1 MICPRSCS
9 FTFVTAVDTSQPTPE
24 GSPIE
29 VVVNVTYPDGSVDQ
43 VNVNITVTNNQAD
56 ENTLHASLINVNKG
70 ETPSA
75 EDAIANKEALP
86 ENTTYEFKE
95 TVDTTTPGD
104 KPATVVV
111 NYPDGSS
118 EEVDVTVHVNS
129 DAEVET
135 PETQQVTVN
144 KGETPSAEDA
154 IANKEALPENTTY
167 EFKETVDTTTPR

>member
-1 MICPRSCS
+1 M
-9 FTFVTAVDTSQPTPE
+9 T
-24 GSPIE
+24 
-29 VVVNVTYPDGSVDQ
+29 
-43 VNVNITVTNNQAD
+43 
-56 ENTLHASLINVNKG
+56 VNKG

-75 EDAIANKEALP
+75 EDILLIKRLCP
-86 ENTTYEFKE
+86 KNTTYEFKE

-144 KGETPSAEDA
+144 KGETPSAED
-154 IANKEALPENTTY
+154 T
-167 EFKETVDTTTPR
+167 R